1 MKHVP
6 FHSAVECFHQ
16 LIASSGFV
24 IPSLEGCG
32 WQWCG
37 STSIDVDFVSKSHSS
52 LSDHVQMFRHNFTDS
67 LSHTPSHIV
76 TTTHHQRPSLINFSI
91 ISSVPPPRD
100 PFSRNIQKFSFS
112 LILLP
117 TWLSH
122 TFLKSHTLVSSLS
135 LSFLCHPCNHT
146 FNLLS
151 MFLPTILPTS
161 QSIKSSV
168 CLPSISS
175 HKFPPSIPA
184 ENYKLLLATS
194 IPPLRKIG
202 NSCPFTNIQLA

>member
-76 TTTHHQRPSLINFSI
+76 TTTHHQRPSLINCSI
-91 ISSVPPPRD
+91 IPSVPPPRN

-122 TFLKSHTLVSSLS
+122 TFPKSHTLFSSLS
-135 LSFLCHPCNHT
+135 LSFLCHSCVHT
-146 FNLLS
+146 S
-151 MFLPTILPTS
+151 IFLPTILPTS

-202 NSCPFTNIQLA
+202 NTCPFTNNQLA

>member
-16 LIASSGFV
+16 LIASSEVV

-37 STSIDVDFVSKSHSS
+37 SISIDVDFVSKSHSS
-52 LSDHVQMFRHNFTDS
+52 LSDHVQMFKHNFTDS
-67 LSHTPSHIV
+67 LCLTPSHIV
-76 TTTHHQRPSLINFSI
+76 TTNHHQRPSLINFSI

-122 TFLKSHTLVSSLS
+122 TFLKSHTLFSSLS
-135 LSFLCHPCNHT
+135 LSFLCHPCIHT

-168 CLPSISS
+168 CLSSIPS
-175 HKFPPSIPA
+175 HKFPHHQFLPKII
-184 ENYKLLLATS
+184 NYY
-194 IPPLRKIG
+194 
-202 NSCPFTNIQLA
+202 

>member
-76 TTTHHQRPSLINFSI
+76 TTNHHQRPSLISFSI

-100 PFSRNIQKFSFS
+100 PFSSNIQKFSFS
-112 LILLP
+112 LILLS
-117 TWLSH
+117 TRLSH
-122 TFLKSHTLVSSLS
+122 TFLKSHTLFSCLSVSCAIHA
-135 LSFLCHPCNHT
+135 F
-146 FNLLS
+146 
-151 MFLPTILPTS
+151 IL
-161 QSIKSSV
+161 
-168 CLPSISS
+168 SISFQFS
-175 HKFPPSIPA
+175 FRPSFPLPNP
-184 ENYKLLLATS
+184 
-194 IPPLRKIG
+194 
-202 NSCPFTNIQLA
+202 

>member
-1 MKHVP
+1 MLSSTHCIIRIRHP
-6 FHSAVECFHQ
+6 FPRGVWVAMMWQHQHWCWFRFQIPFQSIRPCTNVQTQFHR
-16 LIASSGFV
+16 LSS
-24 IPSLEGCG
+24 I
-32 WQWCG
+32 
-37 STSIDVDFVSKSHSS
+37 
-52 LSDHVQMFRHNFTDS
+52 
-67 LSHTPSHIV
+67 TPSHIV
-76 TTTHHQRPSLINFSI
+76 TTNHHQRPSLINFSI

-122 TFLKSHTLVSSLS
+122 TFLKSHTLFSSLS
-135 LSFLCHPCNHT
+135 LSFLCHPCIHT

-168 CLPSISS
+168 CLPSIPS
-175 HKFPPSIPA
+175 HKFPPSVPA

-202 NSCPFTNIQLA
+202 NTCPFTNNQLA

>member
-1 MKHVP
+1 MLPSSHCIIRIRHP
-6 FHSAVECFHQ
+6 FPRGVW
-16 LIASSGFV
+16 V
-24 IPSLEGCG
+24 
-32 WQWCG
+32 QWCG
-37 STSIDVDFVSKSHSS
+37 STSIDVDFISKSHSS
-52 LSDHVQMFRHNFTDS
+52 LSDHVLMFRHNFTDS

-112 LILLP
+112 LILLS

-122 TFLKSHTLVSSLS
+122 TFLKSHTLFSSLS
-135 LSFLCHPCNHT
+135 LSFLCHPCIHT

-168 CLPSISS
+168 CLPSIPS
-175 HKFPPSIPA
+175 HKFPPSVPA

-202 NSCPFTNIQLA
+202 NTCPFKNNQLA

>member
-135 LSFLCHPCNHT
+135 LSFLCHSCIHT
-146 FNLLS
+146 S
-151 MFLPTILPTS
+151 IFLPTILPTS

-168 CLPSISS
+168 CLPSIPS
-175 HKFPPSIPA
+175 HKFPPSVPA

-202 NSCPFTNIQLA
+202 NTCPFTNIQLA